1 MESPGQLLTLG
12 PGMSATPNIDVT
24 KITLTVADHSSWLVG
39 SWQPACDAVREQH
52 AVLAV
57 CDGSLTVC
65 YHLTLARVSVPCCG
79 GLPRLVEQ
87 AMLV

>member
-24 KITLTVADHSSWLVG
+24 KITLTVDGHSSWLVG
-39 SWQPACDAVREQH
+39 IWQPACDAVREEE

-57 CDGSLTVC
+57 CDVPLTLC
-65 YHLTLARVSVPCCG
+65 NHLTLARVSLSHAVAGCRDWLSKLC
-79 GLPRLVEQ
+79 
-87 AMLV
+87 